1 MRIQHNIMAM
11 NAYRNYNNN
20 NKALSGNLEKL
31 SSGYKINRAG
41 DDAAGLA
48 ISEKM
53 RAQITGLNAASK
65 NVKDGISLVKTAE
78 GAMQEIQ
85 DMLNRMDYLA
95 TQSAN
100 GTYQDEVDREALQK
114 EVNQL
119 NDEINRIAES
129 ANFNG
134 IKLLDGTWDADA
146 KTKALEKAQA
156 AVDLASQ
163 PVKADA
169 VYGDPMSS
177 AAIKGIMLPPAAN
190 GGPGSAAD
198 VGTKTVLET
207 EKVDFQAPSFQ
218 VSLNGTS
225 HVLATD
231 GTDMSGAGGADGTAK
246 GVTLTVDGTD
256 ITVTEEE
263 IIDYLDSKGVTK
275 TQGDTVTSKELAE
288 IFANKIETTG
298 ASGGTVAA
306 GKFVGTTKNSTDAW
320 TVRADG
326 ENLVFEFHKDNAIPT
341 TTKNEHYDVSLAG
354 DSELDGIVKA
364 TGNKYETHAYTAGAA
379 GTGTNAKFT
388 VSVTLADGS
397 SATFETA
404 GLKDTAN
411 AADVKTALEK
421 ATTADG
427 KKLSDLFTVTE
438 NGGKFT
444 FEAKTT
450 GPDGDKVT
458 AFAYTQASDGA
469 TNTGAL
475 ATTGGAGATAGHD
488 TYTTGTNGY
497 VNKGTEVVIAGVPS
511 ESEQLASTTLDFSNM
526 DITDGMKIKLG
537 DEEYTFAVGKDS
549 VVDTSGKNVIDLTSV
564 EADKLKTTVN
574 GGDADERAAAFSKFS
589 EVAKDNKTFTV
600 SHQGTNDKVG
610 IKQKAEV
617 KETTDMTTMDKFA
630 SYIGVSTVDV
640 KKTEEAQKEADA
652 KQAEKL
658 AEAQKELADAEGME
672 DVTALNLQIGD
683 TSDSYNQLGVKIGSM
698 KTTALGVDGLSI
710 ATAEDAA
717 AAIDTIKG
725 AINYVSGVRGDL
737 GAYQNRLEHTGNNLS
752 VMAENIQ
759 DAESTIRDTDVAEEM
774 MSYVKNN
781 ILVQSAQAMLAQ
793 ANQVPQGVLQL
804 LG

>member
-1 MRIQHNIMAM
+1 M
-11 NAYRNYNNN
+11 
-20 NKALSGNLEKL
+20 
-31 SSGYKINRAG
+31 
-41 DDAAGLA
+41 
-48 ISEKM
+48 
-53 RAQITGLNAASK
+53 
-65 NVKDGISLVKTAE
+65 
-78 GAMQEIQ
+78 
-85 DMLNRMDYLA
+85 
-95 TQSAN
+95 
-100 GTYQDEVDREALQK
+100 
-114 EVNQL
+114 
-119 NDEINRIAES
+119 
-129 ANFNG
+129 
-134 IKLLDGTWDADA
+134 
-146 KTKALEKAQA
+146 
-156 AVDLASQ
+156 
-163 PVKADA
+163 
-169 VYGDPMSS
+169 
-177 AAIKGIMLPPAAN
+177 
-190 GGPGSAAD
+190 
-198 VGTKTVLET
+198 
-207 EKVDFQAPSFQ
+207 
-218 VSLNGTS
+218 
-225 HVLATD
+225 
-231 GTDMSGAGGADGTAK
+231 
-246 GVTLTVDGTD
+246 
-256 ITVTEEE
+256 
-263 IIDYLDSKGVTK
+263 
-275 TQGDTVTSKELAE
+275 
-288 IFANKIETTG
+288 
-298 ASGGTVAA
+298 
-306 GKFVGTTKNSTDAW
+306 
-320 TVRADG
+320 RADG

>member
-11 NAYRNYNNN
+11 NAYRNYNLN

-100 GTYQDEVDREALQK
+100 GTYDNEVDRAALQK

-146 KTKALEKAQA
+146 KTKAIEKAQA

-163 PVKADA
+163 PVKAEA
-169 VYGDPMSS
+169 VYGEPMNS
-177 AAIKGIMLPPAAN
+177 AGIKGIMLDLVAN
-190 GGPGSAAD
+190 GGAGTAGD
-198 VGTKTVLET
+198 VGTNTVLET
-207 EKVDFQAPSFQ
+207 ETVKFQSPSFQ
-218 VSLNGTS
+218 VSMNGVSHTFADITS
-225 HVLATD
+225 ATNKVKVTVAGKD
-231 GTDMSGAGGADGTAK
+231 IEVSEKEIFDYLKTQGTTAK
-246 GVTLTVDGTD
+246 N
-256 ITVTEEE
+256 
-263 IIDYLDSKGVTK
+263 
-275 TQGDTVTSKELAE
+275 GDTVTGAQLAE
-288 IFANKIETTG
+288 VLANKIKTT
-298 ASGGTVAA
+298 AA
-306 GKFVGTTKNSTDAW
+306 GVGTATDIAAGTFKNQFGDGTHAW
-320 TVRADG
+320 DVKADG
-326 ENLVFEFHKDNAIPT
+326 ENLVFEFAENNDKLNAPLN
-341 TTKNEHYDVSLAG
+341 KHFDVKLTGLAQ
-354 DSELDGIVKA
+354 
-364 TGNKYETHAYTAGAA
+364 
-379 GTGTNAKFT
+379 
-388 VSVTLADGS
+388 
-397 SATFETA
+397 
-404 GLKDTAN
+404 
-411 AADVKTALEK
+411 ADVAATKAVYKSAEVTAL
-421 ATTADG
+421 TTDG
-427 KKLSDLFTVTE
+427 KLTVGGYSVDIEVATQDDLAKQLAEFVRVYNADAKNTEWTASVNADNKSIDFT
-438 NGGKFT
+438 
-444 FEAKTT
+444 AKK
-450 GPDGDKVT
+450 G
-458 AFAYTQASDGA
+458 
-469 TNTGAL
+469 GAL
-475 ATTGGAGATAGHD
+475 ADTGATAP
-488 TYTTGTNGY
+488 TGTTVTTEGKNAYQTGTTGY
-497 VNKGTEVVIAGVPS
+497 VNYGTEVVIPGVPS
-511 ESEQLASTTLDFSNM
+511 ASEQLASTTLDFSNV

-549 VVDTSGKNVIDLTSV
+549 VIDPEGKNVIDLTSV
-564 EADKLKTTVN
+564 EADKLKAT
-574 GGDADERAAAFSKFS
+574 GGDTTKRAEAFSKLT

-600 SHQGTNDKVG
+600 SHQATSEKIG

-617 KETTDMTTMDKFA
+617 KETTDMTTLDKFA
-630 SYIGVSTVDV
+630 SYIGITTVDV
-640 KKTEEAQKEADA
+640 KKTEEAQKKVDA
-652 KQAEKL
+652 EQAEKL
-658 AEAQKELADAEGME
+658 DKAQKELDAAEGME

-698 KTTALGVDGLSI
+698 KTSALGVDGLSI
-710 ATAEDAA
+710 STPEDAA
-717 AAIDTIKG
+717 AAIDTIKS
-725 AINYVSGVRGDL
+725 AINNVSSVRGDL
-737 GAYQNRLEHTGNNLS
+737 GAYQNRLEHTANNLS